1 MSTRIGD
8 YSMSKDRSTV
18 YYHDVAIYKVDGKWL
33 SHDLY
38 TEDGEICFYDGTTR
52 SIYHVKENEVQ
63 RAYDNVSFFS
73 TLNLYIWKGI
83 TSNGNT
89 AFLKLTNDA
98 YFQKIHVC
106 PKDYSSFFF
115 ENGYALNEDDFEF
128 LLYSYDLDE
137 YCLLS
142 NNGIY
147 DLPTYYSKVHIH
159 YNYSGNRVIFFF
171 DKNRKQLKVQCNNRE
186 EVLYKQKNV
195 MVKRWRDGSL
205 METYPTPSISYQLND
220 DDIIKIKISVS
231 NADID
236 VVYYDNHMPTT
247 YEKIRTFFEGNT
259 DIMYNYLSY
268 PEDGSKKAF
277 VLKKLFENSGLDTV
291 IHSDINGDSSVNHLV
306 KIWDRHYP
314 LEYALLKGSYNASQ
328 FIILGVS
335 LIKLL
340 ASTEYAIK
348 NRMWDINGYN
358 LQNYFYGVK
367 LYPREIAFLK
377 KYYDISDGE
386 LFWFLKKYLDV
397 LDKQKMNYVEER
409 DFEDYQKL
417 MDDVLLE
424 NSYYAEHPSAWKN
437 EFMLYKY
444 IKEFVPDTVF
454 QAKPK
459 WLKPQSLDVFIESQ
473 SIGIEYQGIQHF
485 QPIDYFGGEKGY
497 LTTVKRDEKKK
508 KKCNEQGIQLL
519 YWNYQDEVTKL
530 SVKEFLQNNGIL

>member
-1 MSTRIGD
+1 MSTKIGN
-8 YSMSKDRSTV
+8 YSLSKDRSAV
-18 YYHDVAIYKVDGKWL
+18 YFNDSVIFQSGFKL
-33 SHDLY
+33 RSPDLY
-38 TEDGEICFYDGTTR
+38 IEDGNVCFYDANTR
-52 SIYHVKENEVQ
+52 SIYHAKEDEVEC
-63 RAYDNVSFFS
+63 AYNNVS
-73 TLNLYIWKGI
+73 YWDCMWKG
-83 TSNGNT
+83 TTQDGKTVYLS
-89 AFLKLTNDA
+89 LTNESC
-98 YFQKIHVC
+98 FKRVFVSS
-106 PKDYSSFFF
+106 KDYSNFHF
-115 ENGYALNEDDFEF
+115 ENYGYYISENDFEILMHSHDSDRF
-128 LLYSYDLDE
+128 
-137 YCLLS
+137 CLLS

-186 EVLYKQKNV
+186 EVLYKQKSV

-247 YEKIRTFFEGNT
+247 YKKIRTFFEGNT

-367 LYPREIAFLK
+367 LYPREIAFIK

-397 LDKQKMNYVEER
+397 IDKQKMNYVEER

-485 QPIDYFGGEKGY
+485 QPIDYFGGQKGY

-508 KKCNEQGIQLL
+508 QKCNEQGVQLL
-519 YWNYQDEVTKL
+519 YWYYQDEVTKL
-530 SVKEFLQNNGIL
+530 SVKEFLQKNGIIR